1 MFLSGNACKLN
12 RNGFQ
17 ILFISTFHICTV
29 HSDAQRDFWE
39 ILEVKRREETFNESW
54 SRFGLIL
61 REKLPLVL
69 LRPSDYRAGW

>member
-1 MFLSGNACKLN
+1 MSN
-12 RNGFQ
+12 
-17 ILFISTFHICTV
+17 IVHIYIPYTV